1 MQSAVTKISGNNKQ
15 CYQARILFDTGSQRT
30 FITQEMKHKL
40 KLGTMGS
47 ELLDVTTFGTLQGRR
62 KTYDLV
68 ALTLSTEVEN
78 IKITALVTPVIC
90 PPLSAKVK
98 NLQIPP
104 ELQGQNLFHEA
115 LQSLQMEIVTNV
127 ADDPNIL
134 NIIEITRYSN
144 LVHLLRVTARIINFA
159 RKWRKEDIIRCRGRL
174 QYTDLPHDTKF
185 PILIPKDNHL
195 TTLIVH
201 SMHKQVMHGGVRET
215 FTHIRQTYWI
225 PQGRQLV
232 KRIIS
237 KCVTCRKVEGPPFR
251 SVPTPPLPQS
261 RVQQSLVFQFTGID
275 YAGPLYVHD
284 QTNQTSSKM
293 YICLFTC
300 AVVRAIHLELVEDQ
314 TTDAF
319 LRAFRRF
326 ISRRGVPECIISDNA
341 KTFKAGAQ
349 ELQTI
354 KTQILGTGSSQQF
367 LAHHNI
373 TWKFLTERAPWW
385 GGFYERLIGL
395 MKRCLKKTLGKACL
409 NMIELNTILTEVEAV
424 LNSRPLTYPY
434 TDINDASPLTPSH
447 FLCGFRLLT
456 LPDTNAKENEA
467 DPDYI
472 PSEMSTKALTK
483 RAQYQKTLIN
493 AFWTRWKTE
502 YLTSLREHHTCR
514 KRILNKKAVAI
525 GDVVLIHD
533 NTPRNQ
539 WKIGVVTSLHTGK
552 DGLARSVSLRVPSG
566 KELSRPIEKLYP
578 LEMSDIPTNK
588 NIEKAPENDIQRP
601 PLRLAAQ
608 KAAQRIKEQIE

>member
-1 MQSAVTKISGNNKQ
+1 
-15 CYQARILFDTGSQRT
+15 
-30 FITQEMKHKL
+30 
-40 KLGTMGS
+40 
-47 ELLDVTTFGTLQGRR
+47 
-62 KTYDLV
+62 
-68 ALTLSTEVEN
+68 
-78 IKITALVTPVIC
+78 
-90 PPLSAKVK
+90 
-98 NLQIPP
+98 
-104 ELQGQNLFHEA
+104 
-115 LQSLQMEIVTNV
+115 MEIVTNV
-127 ADDPNIL
+127 ADDPDIL
-134 NIIEITRYSN
+134 NIIDITRYST
-144 LVHLLRVTARIINFA
+144 LVHLLRVTARVINFA
-159 RKWRKEDIIRCRGRL
+159 RKWRKRKVYSETFTAKDIVEARNVLLKATQHKIYRQEISYLKNKDKSRQPAIIRQFDLYLDDEDIIRCRGRL

-185 PILIPKDNHL
+185 PILIPKDNYL

-275 YAGPLYVHD
+275 YAGPLYVRD
-284 QTNQTSSKM
+284 QTNQTSFKM

-300 AVVRAIHLELVEDQ
+300 AVVRAIHEEQ
-314 TTDAF
+314 
-319 LRAFRRF
+319 
-326 ISRRGVPECIISDNA
+326 
-341 KTFKAGAQ
+341 
-349 ELQTI
+349 
-354 KTQILGTGSSQQF
+354 
-367 LAHHNI
+367 
-373 TWKFLTERAPWW
+373 
-385 GGFYERLIGL
+385 LIGL

-409 NMIELNTILTEVEAV
+409 NMTELNTILTEVEAV

-447 FLCGFRLLT
+447 FLCGYRLLT

-472 PSEMSTKALTK
+472 PSEMSTKALIK

-539 WKIGVVTSLHTGK
+539 WKIDVVTSLHTGK

>member
-1 MQSAVTKISGNNKQ
+1 
-15 CYQARILFDTGSQRT
+15 
-30 FITQEMKHKL
+30 
-40 KLGTMGS
+40 
-47 ELLDVTTFGTLQGRR
+47 
-62 KTYDLV
+62 
-68 ALTLSTEVEN
+68 
-78 IKITALVTPVIC
+78 
-90 PPLSAKVK
+90 
-98 NLQIPP
+98 
-104 ELQGQNLFHEA
+104 
-115 LQSLQMEIVTNV
+115 MEIVTNV
-127 ADDPNIL
+127 ADDPDIL
-134 NIIEITRYSN
+134 NIIDITRYST
-144 LVHLLRVTARIINFA
+144 LVHLLRVTARVINFA
-159 RKWRKEDIIRCRGRL
+159 RKWRKRKVYSETFTAKDIVEARNVLLKATQHKIYRQEISYLKNKDKSRQPAIIRQLDLYLDDEDIIRCRGRL

-185 PILIPKDNHL
+185 PILIPKDNYL
-195 TTLIVH
+195 TTFIVH
-201 SMHKQVMHGGVRET
+201 SMYKQVMHGGVRET
-215 FTHIRQTYWI
+215 FTHIRRTYCI

-275 YAGPLYVHD
+275 YAGPLYVRD

-373 TWKFLTERAPWW
+373 TWKFITERAPWW
-385 GGFYERLIGL
+385 GGFYKRLIGL

-409 NMIELNTILTEVEAV
+409 NMTELNTILTEVEAV

-434 TDINDASPLTPSH
+434 TDINDASLTPSH
-447 FLCGFRLLT
+447 FLCGYRLLT

-483 RAQYQKTLIN
+483 RAQYQKTLIK

-514 KRILNKKAVAI
+514 KRI
-525 GDVVLIHD
+525 
-533 NTPRNQ
+533 
-539 WKIGVVTSLHTGK
+539 
-552 DGLARSVSLRVPSG
+552 
-566 KELSRPIEKLYP
+566 
-578 LEMSDIPTNK
+578 
-588 NIEKAPENDIQRP
+588 
-601 PLRLAAQ
+601 
-608 KAAQRIKEQIE
+608 